1 MFLVL
6 DVIVIDLVIF
16 LVYKYTHVTNIM
28 SLSIARYHKFYT
40 VINNFH
46 S

>member
-6 DVIVIDLVIF
+6 DVIVIDVIF
-16 LVYKYTHVTNIM
+16 LVYKNTHVTNTM
-28 SLSIARYHKFYT
+28 FLSIIRYHKFCT